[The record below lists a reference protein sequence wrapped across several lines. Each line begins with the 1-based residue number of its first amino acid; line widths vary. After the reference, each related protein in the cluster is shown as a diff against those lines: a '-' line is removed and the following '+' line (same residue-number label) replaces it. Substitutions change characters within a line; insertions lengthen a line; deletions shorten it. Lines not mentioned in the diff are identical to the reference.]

1 MQAAMDRLER
11 FIARRRRL
19 VLGVWIGL
27 LVVAVPFASQQTK
40 NLTGGGFENKGSGS
54 QLAAEA
60 LKDIPGA
67 QSETLA
73 GVVDNRQLQA
83 GQPPVGPAEARRG
96 GFQGRR
102 GRKRA
107 HP

>member
-11 FIARRRRL
+11 LVARRRRL

-27 LVVAVPFASQQTK
+27 LVLAVPFASQQTK

-54 QLAAEA
+54 ANVAAA

-67 QSETLA
+67 QAETLA
-73 GVVDNRQLQA
+73 VVFDNRKLDA
-83 GQPPVGPAEARRG
+83 AALGAAIDKVAEGRL
-96 GFQGRR
+96 QGRR
-102 GRKRA
+102 A
-107 HP
+107 ACS